1 MHLAIRHV
9 LDSWAVRLGL
19 EFTIFFD
26 WKYSV
31 WTAVNVDLHDGTKN
45 WFHSA
50 PGCRYM
56 KRWGLVVRSFYFDSC
71 VLSFTPSHLE
81 DCPALKS
88 CRSRA
93 GLAGKRPRERE
104 RKGERCENETPSG
117 KGSTHRP
124 RFRFQTDSSHLAAK
138 KQREKKKKRHE
149 FWSKTNVCTCRSTYC
164 S

>member
-1 MHLAIRHV
+1 
-9 LDSWAVRLGL
+9 
-19 EFTIFFD
+19 
-26 WKYSV
+26 
-31 WTAVNVDLHDGTKN
+31 
-45 WFHSA
+45 
-50 PGCRYM
+50 M

-138 KQREKKKKRHE
+138 KQRKRKKEEKKKG
-149 FWSKTNVCTCRSTYC
+149 TNFGQKLMYVHAVARTARRITVLLVAVCFTVKITRQ
-164 S
+164 